1 MGWVGGIAPMRP
13 LRESETRW
21 ACMFSLR
28 DLGFGQINGSV
39 HISKKLP
46 LEAEEREGQLHCEL
60 CPFTKW
66 PDSWDGG
73 FMGPVIYAFGA

>member
-39 HISKKLP
+39 HISKYLP
-46 LEAEEREGQLHCEL
+46 LEAEEREEQLHREVYT
-60 CPFTKW
+60 FDEWWVTETKGLTR
-66 PDSWDGG
+66 PTCLE
-73 FMGPVIYAFGA
+73 MR

>member
-28 DLGFGQINGSV
+28 GLGFDQINGSV
-39 HISKKLP
+39 HISKYLP
-46 LEAEEREGQLHCEL
+46 LEAEEREGQLHREVGL
-60 CPFTKW
+60 LDRWQIPN
-66 PDSWDGG
+66 
-73 FMGPVIYAFGA
+73 